1 MYIDR
6 AAVKLEAKGLIRD
19 SKPSMIAAAVIYT
32 VLGAVIG
39 FLSLRLTGVDSS
51 VAEKMFEAANAG
63 NSEALANLILKAL
76 PGKGETLLDLLLQ
89 LALAVVSVGFSLF
102 VVNSVRRTG
111 AVYGNLLDGFG
122 MMPRVLFLI
131 ILEYLFIALWSMLFV
146 IPGIVAAYRYSLAVY
161 IMLDHPE
168 LSAMDCIR
176 ESKRMTRGYKMQ
188 LFLLDLSFVLWWF
201 LSALPVVGYAV
212 QIFLTPYVE
221 TARVLY
227 YERIRSASGVDVPP
241 YGFDAF

>member
-188 LFLLDLSFVLWWF
+188 LFLLDLSFLLWWF